1 MPHKVLCAAFLTAPE
16 PAPPM
21 AHALPRTHSS
31 PERRRGRRR
40 GKGGRPAAGA
50 TVGGGAGRPP
60 GNSGCLRVHSP
71 RGGPPAAPGACL
83 LGLFSQLLNREPLR
97 GAQGAEGEGGG
108 RRAAHC
114 AQAPPAASQT
124 PAQPGWAPSSGPS
137 GGGGPACSSADSP
150 SPSPGPSGLSPRMFW
165 REQPCPPIEAAWA
178 GKCVLSSLPAA
189 PQPAR
194 APQPPAPRGPEAE
207 GPLSRG
213 RRPPVAAVWAC
224 PRLPRGDTCRIA
236 GGPAVPSHF

>member
-1 MPHKVLCAAFLTAPE
+1 MQHKVLCAAFLTAPE

-21 AHALPRTHSS
+21 ARALPRTHSS
-31 PERRRGRRR
+31 PERKRGRRR

-71 RGGPPAAPGACL
+71 RGGPPGRPRSLPPRTVFSVTEQRAPARSSG
-83 LGLFSQLLNREPLR
+83 SR
-97 GAQGAEGEGGG
+97 GGG
-108 RRAAHC
+108 RG
-114 AQAPPAASQT
+114 PPSCPLCT
-124 PAQPGWAPSSGPS
+124 GSSRRVTDTGPARVGAILRPM

-213 RRPPVAAVWAC
+213 RRPPMAAVWAC